1 MSSRKPILIRVLLCV
16 TALLTMGTEDG
27 CGGEF
32 PWQCG
37 DGICDLAEDEYN
49 CAADCDV
56 TPFCGDGTCDPDES
70 SASCPTDCSSPS
82 EARPSAGCGLAGDS
96 GRQDLAVT
104 IRGVQRTY
112 RVQFPANYDPN
123 EPLPLIFYF
132 HWTGGTIDE
141 VLSTYGPAIWEV
153 GNASNEAAFVWPQG
167 LPQSGGGQTGW
178 DLACDGEDMEFF
190 DAMLSNLA
198 DSRCI
203 DLNRVFSAGFSFG
216 ADMSVSLA
224 CCRDANVV
232 RAVAPASGA
241 FEQHNPDFLCPGLS
255 PPSMRYSY
263 GTADPVYTP
272 SEFNE
277 VITFFHTQLGCSAD
291 YDLVSVSPCG
301 ETWTEDGSTVSCS
314 CRSYRDCRQPL
325 IDCKF
330 TNMGHTTA
338 LGWREDTWDYFMSF

>member
-1 MSSRKPILIRVLLCV
+1 MSTRKPMLSAVLLCA
-16 TALLTMGTEDG
+16 TASLSMGLDG
-27 CGGEF
+27 ACE
-32 PWQCG
+32 PNTIPYCG
-37 DGICDLAEDEYN
+37 DGICHVYENESS
-49 CAADCDV
+49 CAADCSDV
-56 TPFCGDGTCDPDES
+56 
-70 SASCPTDCSSPS
+70 PS
-82 EARPSAGCGLAGDS
+82 GVRPSAGCGLAGGS
-96 GRQDLAVT
+96 GQQDLTVT

-112 RVQFPANYDPN
+112 TVQFPTHYDPN

-132 HWTGGTIDE
+132 HWLGGTIGD
-141 VLSTYGPAIWEV
+141 VLSVPESAIWEV

-167 LPQSGGGQTGW
+167 LVQHGSNETGW
-178 DLACDGEDMEFF
+178 DLACGGEDMEFF

-224 CCRDANVV
+224 CCRDASVV

-241 FEQHNPDFLCPGLS
+241 FDQNDSDFVCPGLS

-263 GTADPVYTP
+263 GTADPIYTP

-277 VITFFHTQLGCSAD
+277 VISFFRAQLGCSAD
-291 YDLVSVSPCG
+291 YDLVSVSPCSG
-301 ETWTEDGSTVSCS
+301 TWTGNGSTVTCS
-314 CRSYRDCRQPL
+314 CKSYRDCSRPL
-325 IDCKF
+325 VDCEF
-330 TNMGHTTA
+330 ANMGHTIA